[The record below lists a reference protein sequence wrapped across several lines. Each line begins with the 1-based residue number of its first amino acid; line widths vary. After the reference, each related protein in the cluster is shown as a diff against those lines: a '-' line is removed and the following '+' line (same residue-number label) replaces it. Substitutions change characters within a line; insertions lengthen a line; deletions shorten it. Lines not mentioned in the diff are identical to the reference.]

1 MEQFYFLS
9 VTMNLLAGYTIIQTN
24 VSNKGTAFDG
34 VRNYLKDTTV
44 RLVIGILAATIG
56 LLKLI
61 IVMRGDIPVIG
72 DLLPAFAGIASGA
85 QLFLEFYQK
94 NSSVTTDSL
103 EKVNNFFEKYGKTI
117 GFVTIL
123 VAVLHFL
130 IPQVVLL

>member
-9 VTMNLLAGYTIIQTN
+9 VTMNLIAGYTIM
-24 VSNKGTAFDG
+24 VSNTPDKGTALDG
-34 VRNYLKDTTV
+34 VRNYLKETTV
-44 RLVIGILAATIG
+44 RLIIGIIVATIG

-72 DLLPAFAGIASGA
+72 DLLPASAGIASGTK
-85 QLFLEFYQK
+85 LFLEFYQK

-103 EKVNNFFEKYGKTI
+103 EKVNNIFDKYGKTI
-117 GFVTIL
+117 GFVTVTIAL
-123 VAVLHFL
+123 LHFL